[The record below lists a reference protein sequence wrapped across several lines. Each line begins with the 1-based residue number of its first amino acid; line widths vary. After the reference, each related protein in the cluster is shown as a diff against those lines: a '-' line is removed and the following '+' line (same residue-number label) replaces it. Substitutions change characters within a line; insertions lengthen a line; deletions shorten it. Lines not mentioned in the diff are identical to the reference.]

1 MNNPWISFWGNII
14 AALVVAIGASWS
26 VHIFNLEQEAKRKHE
41 ILQERKVALFDALH
55 VIDLV
60 YANSNWNG
68 SLPLNP
74 TEWDINLAR
83 NATNK
88 MLIYCK
94 DPKNTVNA
102 FYNAVGL
109 YNPSIESAPGISP
122 KYLDDFRKQVAL
134 ELGLQEFKATD
145 PKRTWIA
152 SLTGTKEAK
161 EYKKRRTGDS
171 VH

>member
-1 MNNPWISFWGNII
+1 MQTVTGM
-14 AALVVAIGASWS
+14 AA
-26 VHIFNLEQEAKRKHE
+26 F
-41 ILQERKVALFDALH
+41 LF
-55 VIDLV
+55 
-60 YANSNWNG
+60 
-68 SLPLNP
+68 NP

-145 PKRTWIA
+145 PK
-152 SLTGTKEAK
+152 EAM
-161 EYKKRRTGDS
+161 DS
-171 VH
+171 FFNRN